1 MQVFKTVIWVIVAV
15 LLTIFAL
22 ANYTPVEV
30 QVWPG
35 WSADTNLSFVIL
47 VSFLAGF
54 VPPFLIAMGNRWR
67 LGRRLKQQEET
78 IQLLRTPVAPAAP
91 VVAAPTPS
99 ATAAPAS
106 PPAAEVTGSGTP
118 AA

>member
-1 MQVFKTVIWVIVAV
+1 MQIFRTTIWVIVAV
-15 LLTIFAL
+15 LLTVFAL

-54 VPPFLIAMGNRWR
+54 VPPFFIALGNRWR
-67 LGRRLKQQEET
+67 LGRRLKQQEQT
-78 IQLLRTPVAPAAP
+78 IEMLRTPVAPASP
-91 VVAAPTPS
+91 AAS
-99 ATAAPAS
+99 GGTADAPAS
-106 PPAAEVTGSGTP
+106 GTAA
-118 AA
+118 A

>member
-35 WSADTNLSFVIL
+35 WAADTNLSFVIL

-54 VPPFLIAMGNRWR
+54 VPPFLIAVGNRWR
-67 LGRRLKQQEET
+67 LSRRLKQQEET
-78 IQLLRTPVAPAAP
+78 IQLLRTPVAPATPVSTAP
-91 VVAAPTPS
+91 SPVTPT
-99 ATAAPAS
+99 ATDTP
-106 PPAAEVTGSGTP
+106 GSGTP

>member
-22 ANYTPVEV
+22 ANSTPAKV

-35 WSADTNLSFVIL
+35 WTADTNLSFVIL

-78 IQLLRTPVAPAAP
+78 IQLLRTPAAPVAPAVVQP
-91 VVAAPTPS
+91 VP
-99 ATAAPAS
+99 APAADT
-106 PPAAEVTGSGTP
+106 PGNGTP